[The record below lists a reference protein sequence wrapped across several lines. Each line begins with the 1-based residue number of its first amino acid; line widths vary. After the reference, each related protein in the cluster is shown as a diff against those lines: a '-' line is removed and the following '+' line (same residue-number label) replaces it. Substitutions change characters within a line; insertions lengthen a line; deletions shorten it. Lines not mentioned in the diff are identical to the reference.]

1 MAILKTTKQLS
12 HWAGEHGN
20 AYVDRNPHSPAQ
32 MNKLYKKDYG
42 VTRTYMN
49 EEFLGRLGTELSIL
63 EFGAN
68 VGTQLQFLRE
78 RGFSRLLGID
88 INQHAVKVAKRLHPD
103 VDVIAGSGFDA
114 PFKDGSFEF
123 VFTSGVLI
131 HISPNDI
138 KKIMNEM
145 HRVSSRY
152 IWGFE
157 YYAPK
162 YAEVTYRGK
171 KDLLWKTDFA
181 GLFLNE
187 FPGLKLVKEAKYPMT
202 DGVNVSQ
209 MYLLEKIK

>member
-1 MAILKTTKQLS
+1 MKVWK
-12 HWAGEHGN
+12 G
-20 AYVDRNPHSPAQ
+20 
-32 MNKLYKKDYG
+32 
-42 VTRTYMN
+42 
-49 EEFLGRLGTELSIL
+49 
-63 EFGAN
+63 EFGAIYTDRN
-68 VGTQLQFLRE
+68 KYQNESMDELYMKDFGITRTEMNRRFLGKLDRSMKILEIGPNSGNQLIELSKM
-78 RGFSRLLGID
+78 GFRNLSAVEL
-88 INQHAVKVAKRLHPD
+88 NPHAIEVAKKAVPSANIVQGNIFKIPFPD
-103 VDVIAGSGFDA
+103 RSFDM
-114 PFKDGSFEF
+114 
-123 VFTSGVLI
+123 VFTSRVLI
-131 HISPNDI
+131 HISPKDI
-138 KKIMNEM
+138 QRALKEIC
-145 HRVSSRY
+145 RVAKEY